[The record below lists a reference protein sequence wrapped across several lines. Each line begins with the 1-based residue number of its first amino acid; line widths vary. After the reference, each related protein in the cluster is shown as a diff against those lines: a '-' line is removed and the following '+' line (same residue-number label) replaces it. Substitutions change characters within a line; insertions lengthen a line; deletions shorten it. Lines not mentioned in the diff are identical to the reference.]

1 MADFTQP
8 GRLPAPSSGGAT
20 AGAGGTVRPLTH
32 LPPVRFNGSPVP
44 SGPASTEQSRSFASA
59 QTLNDAAAATVT
71 AQTSL
76 ISAAGKYVPVSYG
89 NCRWSGYCY
98 FFDTHPTTGALVIGL
113 ALSEGEVQGDFAVEA
128 NNAPLRSGCTVTAYT
143 GTSGQAVDPTITAL
157 VLARYGATYTDALPG
172 IAHVVLNIPSTTYT
186 VGELRG
192 FDVSYR
198 GKKIFNPRD
207 GTQTATNTATWKYS
221 ANAGDVL
228 TDFLTSG
235 QAIARGV
242 IPRYGR
248 RVKVTAA
255 SQTIVG
261 NQCDELIGNAP
272 NLYKR
277 SEIHTTLLT
286 PTANETIEQAMRTH
300 AMCYVDRLADQVTLL
315 PDAART
321 PVMTVDASSI
331 IKFEAVSERAVFSS
345 PTMLDITYIDTSV
358 KPWRRRQVRIYD
370 PRVLTGEI
378 PEVPGSVDLSMCQSY
393 TMVQALGRRRLN
405 TTVLSARSWG
415 ISMGA
420 AGLALQKSDVFAATH
435 PLGMT
440 NKWWIVDT
448 ATDRGF
454 GEVHLKVSEY
464 DAGCFK
470 DVVQTTPATLGS
482 GVANCASV
490 PAIAGL
496 AATQRSVNELQTGGS
511 WACILRANVSW
522 TAATFPCLQYY
533 EVQVLSGATLIETA
547 NVGTNTWRTS
557 ALSTGTYTIQVR
569 CVSGLLGQSPGAW
582 TSTSITIAA
591 ATCPP
596 VATQAVRVYGWNS
609 VRDVFGDGIGVSN
622 EHQRVIL
629 CDSPLTTVTRTEI
642 WFGWGANP
650 TFGSATKMRDDAGAQ
665 TAWCLRIGAAIVD
678 PAYHSWQGYAT
689 LALGSSASVPTYP
702 GGYSWYGYST
712 GSSGTYPN
720 AVQAYGGGGPRKP
733 PTKVWVRFVNG
744 AVASEPVEVLC
755 GHTADFPTFVAGST
769 AYSYM
774 ADGSLAVAAASAPA
788 SVTFTTDL
796 AAAYAFSA
804 FLIAAGKTSS
814 GAYNYVSGS
823 SHKITGSL
831 YDSYGDL
838 VSGYVQWQAW
848 KL

>member
-8 GRLPAPSSGGAT
+8 GGLPAPSSGGAT

-44 SGPASTEQSRSFASA
+44 TGPASTEQSRSFAGA
-59 QTLNDAAAATVT
+59 QTLNDAAAATDTVT

-172 IAHVVLNIPSTTYT
+172 IAHVVLNIPSTAYT

-393 TMVQALGRRRLN
+393 TQVQALGRRRLN

-533 EVQVLSGATLIETA
+533 EVQVLSGATVIETA

-582 TSTSITIAA
+582 ASTTITIAA

-596 VATQAVRVYGWNS
+596 VATQAVRVYGWNAR
-609 VRDVFGDGIGVSN
+609 RDVSGAFYN
-622 EHQRVIL
+622 EFQRKIV
-629 CDSPLTTVTRTEI
+629 CDAPLTTVTRTEL
-642 WFGWGANP
+642 WFAWTKTATFASGAV
-650 TFGSATKMRDDAGAQ
+650 KMRDDAGAQ
-665 TAWCLRIGAAIVD
+665 TQWTF
-678 PAYHSWQGYAT
+678 WKGYNGNGVTYQACT
-689 LALGSSASVPTYP
+689 IALGLTAVVPPASGYTYYSP
-702 GGYSWYGYST
+702 GSVNA
-712 GSSGTYPN
+712 GTYPN
-720 AVQAYGGGGPRKP
+720 AQLGYTGTAGEWWP
-733 PTKVWVRFVNG
+733 PEKVWVRFNNAGVF
-744 AVASEPVEVLC
+744 SDPVEVVLNNARQTYPN
-755 GHTADFPTFVAGST
+755 TAGTTVYG
-769 AYSYM
+769 YM
-774 ADGSLAVAAASAPA
+774 ADGSLAVTSGTPASA
-788 SVTFTTDL
+788 TFGTDL
-796 AAAYAFSA
+796 AQAYAFSA
-804 FLIAAGKTSS
+804 FLISASKTSS
-814 GAYNYVSGS
+814 GAYNYVSAS
-823 SHKITGSL
+823 NHKITGSV

>member
-482 GVANCASV
+482 GAANCSSV

-511 WACILRANVSW
+511 WACILRANVSF
-522 TAATFPCLQYY
+522 TAVTFPCLAYV
-533 EVQVLSGATLIETA
+533 EIQVLSGATVIETA
-547 NVGTNTWRTS
+547 NIGTNAWQS
-557 ALSTGTYTIQVR
+557 APLSTGTYTIQAR
-569 CVSGLLGQSPGAW
+569 CVSGLLGQAPGAW
-582 TSTSITIAA
+582 ASTTITIAA

-596 VATQAVRVYGWNS
+596 VATQAVRSYGWNS
-609 VRDVFGDGIGVSN
+609 TRDVFGDGVAFN
-622 EHQRVIL
+622 DECKRVFV

-642 WFGWGANP
+642 WFGWGSNP
-650 TFGSATKMRDDAGAQ
+650 TFGTAKKMRDDAGAQ
-665 TAWCLRIGAAIVD
+665 TAWCLRTGAVIVD
-678 PAYHSWQGYAT
+678 AAYHLFQRYVT
-689 LALGSSASVPTYP
+689 LALGTAESNPVWG
-702 GGYSWYGYST
+702 GGYSFNGYST
-712 GSSGTYPN
+712 GASGTYPN
-720 AVQAYGGGGPRKP
+720 AVQAYGGGSWRP
-733 PTKVWVRFVNG
+733 PDKAWVRFVNSGVYSDPVEIVLNHTTSYPG
-744 AVASEPVEVLC
+744 AVSGTTV
-755 GHTADFPTFVAGST
+755 
-769 AYSYM
+769 YWYM
-774 ADGSLAVAAASAPA
+774 ADGSLAVTSGTPASA
-788 SVTFTTDL
+788 TFGTDL
-796 AAAYAFSA
+796 AQAYAFSA
-804 FLIAAGKTSS
+804 FLISASKTSS
-814 GAYNYVSGS
+814 GAYNYVSAS
-823 SHKITGSL
+823 NHKITGHV
-831 YDSYGDL
+831 YDNYGDL
-838 VSGYVQWQAW
+838 QSGYVQWQAW